1 MFLHLVPKILH
12 PMGNLCTLD
21 SVSVPE
27 LSLRLTGND
36 LVAMRPY
43 PNKQY
48 LVGMLKGRRALN
60 GFLVKSPRAFEE
72 FTMVSVWNIEGFG
85 KITHTL
91 KTFVEDTDYDLV
103 SHDVLLAQGS
113 YRAQAS
119 EQCRVHPV
127 YKNIGRYTSNRRWNH
142 CCRPNP
148 ISRTM
153 SVKPIR
159 GGCWCVRGMRG
170 LRQ

>member
-1 MFLHLVPKILH
+1 
-12 PMGNLCTLD
+12 
-21 SVSVPE
+21 
-27 LSLRLTGND
+27 
-36 LVAMRPY
+36 
-43 PNKQY
+43 
-48 LVGMLKGRRALN
+48 
-60 GFLVKSPRAFEE
+60 
-72 FTMVSVWNIEGFG
+72 MVSVWNIEGFG

-91 KTFVEDTDYDLV
+91 KTFVEDTDYDPV

-127 YKNIGRYTSNRRWNH
+127 YKTLRRYTSNRRWNH

-159 GGCWCVRGMRG
+159 GMLVRSRDEG

>member
-72 FTMVSVWNIEGFG
+72 FTMVSG
-85 KITHTL
+85 
-91 KTFVEDTDYDLV
+91 
-103 SHDVLLAQGS
+103 
-113 YRAQAS
+113 
-119 EQCRVHPV
+119 
-127 YKNIGRYTSNRRWNH
+127 
-142 CCRPNP
+142 
-148 ISRTM
+148 ISKD
-153 SVKPIR
+153 SAK
-159 GGCWCVRGMRG
+159 
-170 LRQ
+170 

>member
-119 EQCRVHPV
+119 EQCRVSDGGAPGAVPV
-127 YKNIGRYTSNRRWNH
+127 HASGKMYQCQILPNGAGRCVSLRYSE
-142 CCRPNP
+142 
-148 ISRTM
+148 S
-153 SVKPIR
+153 SV
-159 GGCWCVRGMRG
+159 
-170 LRQ
+170 